1 MPAEELRSRYVGMLL
16 DRVAETRYPSAPMLD
31 RVEAAIVDADMAEE
45 YVKRLLDTIEQDRYT
60 SPQMLERVNR
70 LIAMLELAGAG

>member
-1 MPAEELRSRYVGMLL
+1 MPADKLRSRYVGILL

-31 RVEAAIVDADMAEE
+31 RVEAAIVDAEEAEE
-45 YVKRLLDTIEQDRYT
+45 YVDRLLDTIEQDSYP

-70 LIAMLELAGAG
+70 LISVLEAAGAG